1 MADAQHAPAQAATD
15 ARRYA
20 RALRT
25 GNEAMA
31 VQIERAWK
39 LYGYTP
45 EVVSDVLGAVAT
57 GLPFDAALDEATS

>member
-1 MADAQHAPAQAATD
+1 MADAKHTPEQAATD

-31 VQIERAWK
+31 VQIERAWR
-39 LYGYTP
+39 LYGYIP
-45 EVVSDVLGAVAT
+45 EIVSDVLSAVAT
-57 GLPFDAALDEATS
+57 GLPLDAAIDEATS